1 MKKIDAPAII
11 SPIGNKPKLIEEY
24 VGKVNSNTESISIAK
39 MSAPPNWK
47 EPGQKP
53 EFDEY
58 TVVLGG
64 SLKVE
69 SQNKAYVIKKGEA
82 IIVQAGEWVRYS
94 TTNIGAEY
102 IAICIPAFS
111 LGTFNTD

>member
-1 MKKIDAPAII
+1 MKKIDAPTII
-11 SPIGNKPKLIEEY
+11 KSIGNKPKLIEEY
-24 VGKVNSNTESISIAK
+24 VGRVNSNTESISIAK

-58 TVVLGG
+58 TVVLKG
-64 SLKVE
+64 SLE
-69 SQNKAYVIKKGEA
+69 SRVPKQGLFHKKGEA

-94 TTNIGAEY
+94 TTNKGAEY

-111 LGTFNTD
+111 LETVNRD

>member
-1 MKKIDAPAII
+1 MKKIDAPTII
-11 SPIGNKPKLIEEY
+11 KSIGNKPKLIEEY

-39 MSAPPNWK
+39 MSAPPNWN

-58 TVVLGG
+58 TLVLEG

-69 SQNKAYVIKKGEA
+69 SQNKAYLIKKGEA

-94 TTNIGAEY
+94 TTIKGAEY

-111 LGTFNTD
+111 LETVNRD

>member
-1 MKKIDAPAII
+1 MKKIDAPTII
-11 SPIGNKPKLIEEY
+11 RSIGNKPKLIEEY

-39 MSAPPNWK
+39 MSAPPNWN

-58 TVVLGG
+58 TVVLEGL
-64 SLKVE
+64 LKVE
-69 SQNKAYVIKKGEA
+69 SQNKAYLIKKGEA
-82 IIVQAGEWVRYS
+82 VIVQAGEWVRYS
-94 TTNIGAEY
+94 TTIKGAEY

-111 LGTFNTD
+111 LETVNRD

>member
-1 MKKIDAPAII
+1 
-11 SPIGNKPKLIEEY
+11 
-24 VGKVNSNTESISIAK
+24 

-69 SQNKAYVIKKGEA
+69 SQNKAYFIKKEKRSLYKQESGLD
-82 IIVQAGEWVRYS
+82 IVQPIKELS
-94 TTNIGAEY
+94 T
-102 IAICIPAFS
+102 
-111 LGTFNTD
+111 

>member
-1 MKKIDAPAII
+1 MKKIDAPTII
-11 SPIGNKPKLIEEY
+11 KSIGNKPKLIEEY

-69 SQNKAYVIKKGEA
+69 SQNKSYFIKKGEA

-94 TTNIGAEY
+94 TTNKGAEY

-111 LGTFNTD
+111 LETVNRD

>member
-1 MKKIDAPAII
+1 MKKIDAPTII
-11 SPIGNKPKLIEEY
+11 RSIGNKPKLIEEY

-39 MSAPPNWK
+39 MSAPPNWN

-58 TVVLGG
+58 TVVLEGL
-64 SLKVE
+64 LKVE
-69 SQNKAYVIKKGEA
+69 SQNKAYLIKKGEA

-94 TTNIGAEY
+94 TTFKGAEY

-111 LGTFNTD
+111 LETVNRD

>member
-1 MKKIDAPAII
+1 
-11 SPIGNKPKLIEEY
+11 
-24 VGKVNSNTESISIAK
+24 

-69 SQNKAYVIKKGEA
+69 SQNKAYFIKKGEA
-82 IIVQAGEWVRYS
+82 IIVQSGEWVRYS
-94 TTNIGAEY
+94 TTNKGAEY

-111 LGTFNTD
+111 SETVNRD

>member
-1 MKKIDAPAII
+1 MKKIDAPTII
-11 SPIGNKPKLIEEY
+11 KSIGNKPKLIEEY

-39 MSAPPNWK
+39 MSAPPNWN

-58 TVVLGG
+58 TVVLEGL
-64 SLKVE
+64 LKVE
-69 SQNKAYVIKKGEA
+69 SQNKVYLIKKGEA

-94 TTNIGAEY
+94 TTIKGAEY

-111 LGTFNTD
+111 LETVNRD